1 MCVCVCVWWCLVAKS
16 SLTFTT
22 PWIVAH
28 QAPLPM
34 GFPRQESYSRLS
46 FPSPRDLR
54 DPEIKPESPELAGGF
69 FTIEPSGKHIGMH
82 INRLILFIKCI
93 KASV

>member
-1 MCVCVCVWWCLVAKS
+1 MDCSTSGS
-16 SLTFTT
+16 S
-22 PWIVAH
+22 AH
-28 QAPLPM
+28 GISQAIILKWVV
-34 GFPRQESYSRLS
+34 
-46 FPSPRDLR
+46 FPSPGDLP

-69 FTIEPSGKHIGMH
+69 FTIEPSGKHIDMH